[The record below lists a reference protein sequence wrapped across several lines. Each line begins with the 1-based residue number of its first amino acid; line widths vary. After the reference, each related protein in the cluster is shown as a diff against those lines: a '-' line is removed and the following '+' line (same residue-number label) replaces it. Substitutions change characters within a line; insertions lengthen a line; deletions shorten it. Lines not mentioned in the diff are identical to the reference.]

1 VSLSVPQAAPGA
13 AIAERRSE
21 YMSAIARVLDSG
33 VYVLGDEVAAF
44 EREFAT
50 FVGTNHCVGVANG
63 TDAIEIALLAVGI
76 RPGDGVV
83 TVSHTAGATVAAV
96 LRLGAI
102 PILVDVLE
110 ATFTIDPQAVERAL
124 ARPFPGVEIRAIVP
138 VHLYGA
144 MADVRALK
152 TIAQA
157 NGLKLVEDC
166 AQAHGASLDGVA
178 AGQLGDAAAFS
189 FYPTKNLAAIGDG
202 GAVVTNAKAVAD
214 AARKVREYGWRRRQV
229 VEGPGFNS
237 RLDELQAA
245 LLRVGLDHLDE
256 DNARRIAIANAY
268 DAGLQDA
275 GLVLPTR
282 RAGLRHVFHQYVART
297 PQRDALRAWCKAR
310 GVVTSIHYPMPIHLQ
325 PGFAQTTI
333 VSGDLTMTE
342 RLAGEIISL
351 PMFPQLT
358 TEQVGRVVEV
368 VRAGAQLS
376 G

>member
-1 VSLSVPQAAPGA
+1 LFGQCADMTAFKRLA
-13 AIAERRSE
+13 
-21 YMSAIARVLDSG
+21 
-33 VYVLGDEVAAF
+33 DEFNVA
-44 EREFAT
+44 
-50 FVGTNHCVGVANG
+50 
-63 TDAIEIALLAVGI
+63 
-76 RPGDGVV
+76 
-83 TVSHTAGATVAAV
+83 
-96 LRLGAI
+96 
-102 PILVDVLE
+102 
-110 ATFTIDPQAVERAL
+110 
-124 ARPFPGVEIRAIVP
+124 
-138 VHLYGA
+138 
-144 MADVRALK
+144 
-152 TIAQA
+152 
-157 NGLKLVEDC
+157 LVEDA
-166 AQAHGASLDGVA
+166 AQALGATWSGKS
-178 AGQLGDAAAFS
+178 AGSMGITAAFS